1 MSWLRGRFLSE
12 SEAIGLSAPDA
23 GQRQYGAFAHGDPV
37 TLLMCDFEGQ
47 PEGFEHF
54 HCLGFVVG
62 CEAGR
67 YDIAVRIPPS
77 AEQNS
82 GAALYAVLRD
92 IPEGRLTAYSGTD
105 AGEGAEGVAF
115 DSLSDGQWSALAGGR
130 QLVVTFDAVEQP
142 RDELGRFASAL
153 AAAKETF
160 SSVVGQWRRKDFSGS
175 AKPLMGVSDAV
186 VGAAKGFGLDLSG
199 YVHAVD
205 VYALQHMHKA
215 HSNPSAERARGQLP
229 ITEDDWM
236 KFPEVTAA
244 PDYVAWGPK
253 TREGKDLLVSLK
265 TQADGSVLV
274 LEEIRTGNRQLAL
287 HSARK
292 YPATIHADALLKAE
306 NLNARSDSGNA
317 LIVVKLTDSGKS
329 GANSTDSTTCAP
341 WAVIHEAAHDSAFGD
356 RSPKPPTPAQCEA
369 GNYKV
374 GRAKVQGFHVAIEN
388 PAGSIR
394 RGTDPNGV
402 AWETRM
408 PAHYGYLSGTTG
420 ADGDGIDC
428 FIGPWPELPDI
439 YVVNQ
444 WLNGRFDEHK
454 VMFGCVDEAHA
465 RSTYLASYS
474 PGWQGLR
481 DIVRVTP
488 KQLRAWLRTGNP
500 NKPLTSGDLSPE
512 STSMDKVMW
521 DGLQPI
527 GKGMA
532 EVLYALRASDADEG
546 LLFDSLTEADLAA
559 EFAPGDVDSVT
570 LDAIAIES
578 RRIESTAKALQRA
591 LNAQAGAVKPVDF
604 TVSKPRIMQGV
615 LNVTLMYRLS
625 DGQTLTIF
633 FNNPDATPRRLKPED
648 VLVSWKWLLNR
659 KDVTIVVAPER
670 GRDLNLNTVALRVMA
685 LAEKNSAAFTTAQAG
700 AAAKEAVIA
709 DLKEQIKVKTEE
721 FEGLER
727 QIAAIKGGAT
737 VPAVTEPA
745 EVIASRDLPFLQKDG
760 SVSNAAGTENLPND
774 WTGIAVD
781 YSDTNKFWLIGWEN
795 GERSFTL
802 LKANTYEA
810 AKSAADRDAIIADIV
825 SAMDWGA
832 LGVTRPIAGGDFTFE
847 RDGGGRMTVTPE
859 LRAAV
864 EAKLGSS
871 LAEEDFP
878 SDGVTALIPKARSR
892 ATPVPIPEGF
902 FEFGDITAPART
914 LLAISA
920 SLPDQ
925 RGTAYTTAVEIEKQA
940 ALRGFK
946 VAWST
951 ARNAP
956 TMDGA
961 SLDDSSASLFPDALF
976 SELGSDGYL
985 VGSVMKGENVIVTVT
1000 VRGDGMAYF
1009 EATPWLEANSFEA
1022 ADLLASEELN
1032 VWTRTPMGA
1041 FILVEEH
1048 AESPE
1053 EYEARDAAERA
1064 AAEAEREAK
1073 LKAQQEAMTAKVD
1086 KMLAEAREFGAGK
1099 PGFAGAIVGVDGV
1112 NDALVNHPEGAFVFV
1127 IERGMPEMHFSMHSN
1142 QKAKK
1147 KGARYVLDR
1156 NGRLARIQVARSA
1169 NVGRT
1174 YDHGIAA
1181 IKEQGGVLPAEQ
1193 PPAPAAGGFRYAMVN
1208 RPPMVGSM
1216 PKGMF
1221 TVEPR
1226 PAAGQPHHDMARHG
1240 VAIFERELTDAE
1252 TKSYELAPMLDGD
1265 AITAVANKIADQM
1278 SGYADQYVGMA
1289 DEEPAEF
1296 ENAVRVRIER
1306 VTVGHPPSIGDFV
1319 QLRSD
1324 VLAKLMSLARKD
1336 EPAPQGDE
1344 KGADYPLSAT
1354 YANTGGSMP
1363 LTVRIKDK
1371 TVRFHIA
1378 ATDQFVGDYL
1388 FSTMQEMAAGRGL
1401 AILNS
1406 ITADG
1411 ETMNKV
1417 RQQIADF
1424 GAKTPAKKEPSAEF
1438 LMLALTPFM
1447 GKAQMSAVRSGLKGE
1462 EGGYFR
1468 TTLAELLGVIDAMPK
1483 TGETDGQ
1490 GDEAVARLHY
1500 FRGGSDWYITEKD
1513 VGSDEDEAARYE
1525 KARKAGALITTIK
1538 RPARQMQAFGYT
1550 ILNGDRQNAELGYIN
1565 IEELTDHGVELD
1577 FHFTPMTI
1585 GAIKNKG
1592 KRAPDK
1598 PTPPEKKSVEPT
1610 NPARD
1615 AAKQFLMDAKA
1626 GALDFADPAMTEK
1639 LEAAYTPFAEDAE
1652 IAELF
1657 NDAVNAFVDF
1667 ETARA
1672 ATIA

>member
-37 TLLMCDFEGQ
+37 ELLMCDFEGQ

-62 CEAGR
+62 GGNGQ

-92 IPEGRLTAYSGTD
+92 IPERRLTAYNGTD
-105 AGEGAEGVAF
+105 KGEEAAGIAF
-115 DSLSDGQWSALAGGR
+115 DSLADWQLA
-130 QLVVTFDAVEQP
+130 VVMTLD
-142 RDELGRFASAL
+142 S
-153 AAAKETF
+153 AAAKPTLMECVKRLLGGGKPARGDIDIGSTPAALTNVGCRAGRLVISEGVVDKSLFDHHVPQSVFASLPALIAAPAMIFESDTRPGTF
-160 SSVVGQWRRKDFSGS
+160 VVVTTE
-175 AKPLMGVSDAV
+175 AI
-186 VGAAKGFGLDLSG
+186 GARPVMVF
-199 YVHAVD
+199 VR
-205 VYALQHMHKA
+205 
-215 HSNPSAERARGQLP
+215 PSADAGRVKVGRVVSMYGK
-229 ITEDDWM
+229 D
-236 KFPEVTAA
+236 KPEVILRWMTDGLLYYADKQKSLA
-244 PDYVAWGPK
+244 VSTLARLRLPGRVQLRRGGEMIFGP
-253 TREGKDLLVSLK
+253 
-265 TQADGSVLV
+265 QPGS
-274 LEEIRTGNRQLAL
+274 
-287 HSARK
+287 
-292 YPATIHADALLKAE
+292 
-306 NLNARSDSGNA
+306 
-317 LIVVKLTDSGKS
+317 
-329 GANSTDSTTCAP
+329 NSTDSTTCAA
-341 WAVIHEAAHDSAFGD
+341 WAQIHEAAHDSAFGE
-356 RSPKPPTPAQCEA
+356 RSAKPPTPAQCEA

-394 RGTDPNGV
+394 RGTDPNGI

-420 ADGDGIDC
+420 ADGDAIDC
-428 FIGPWPELPDI
+428 FIGAWPELPDI

-488 KQLRAWLRTGNP
+488 KQLRVWLRTGNP

-604 TVSKPRIMQGV
+604 IVSKPRMMQGV

-709 DLKEQIKVKTEE
+709 DLREQIKVKTAEYEE
-721 FEGLER
+721 IER
-727 QIAAIKGGAT
+727 QIAAIKSGAT
-737 VPAVTEPA
+737 VPTVT
-745 EVIASRDLPFLQKDG
+745 G
-760 SVSNAAGTENLPND
+760 AGE
-774 WTGIAVD
+774 
-781 YSDTNKFWLIGWEN
+781 
-795 GERSFTL
+795 
-802 LKANTYEA
+802 
-810 AKSAADRDAIIADIV
+810 ADRAAVVADIV
-825 SAMDWGA
+825 SALDWGA
-832 LGVTRPIAGGDFTFE
+832 LGVTRPITGGDFTFE
-847 RDGGGRMTVTPE
+847 QDGGKRTIVTPE

-864 EAKLGSS
+864 EAKIGVALD
-871 LAEEDFP
+871 EEDFP
-878 SDGVTALIPKARSR
+878 SEGVTALIRNKRPAPS
-892 ATPVPIPEGF
+892 PVEIPEGF
-902 FEFGDITAPART
+902 FEFSDITAQART

-920 SLPDQ
+920 GQKDKST
-925 RGTAYTTAVEIEKQA
+925 TAYTTAVEIERQA

-946 VAWST
+946 VSWST
-951 ARNAP
+951 AQNAP

-961 SLDDSSASLFPDALF
+961 SLDDSSASLFPNALF

-985 VGSVMKGENVIVTVT
+985 VGSVTKGQNVVMTVT

-1009 EATPWLEANSFEA
+1009 EPTPWLQANSYEA
-1022 ADLLASEELN
+1022 SELLASEELN
-1032 VWTRTPMGA
+1032 TWTSTPVAA

-1064 AAEAEREAK
+1064 AAEAERDAK
-1073 LKAQQEAMTAKVD
+1073 LKAQQEARAAKLAE
-1086 KMLAEAREFGAGK
+1086 MLATAREFGKGK
-1099 PGFAGAIVGVDGV
+1099 PGFVGAIAGVDGV
-1112 NDALVNHPEGAFVFV
+1112 TDALIDHPEGAFVFV
-1127 IERGMPEMHFSMHSN
+1127 VEHGMPEMHFSMHSN
-1142 QKAKK
+1142 QRAKK
-1147 KGARYVLDR
+1147 KGARYVLDPS
-1156 NGRLARIQVARSA
+1156 GLLARIQVARSA
-1169 NVGRT
+1169 DVGRT

-1181 IKEQGGVLPAEQ
+1181 IKEQGGVLPVEQ

-1265 AITAVANKIADQM
+1265 AITAVADKIADQM

-1289 DEEPAEF
+1289 DEEPTEF

-1319 QLRSD
+1319 QLRND

-1336 EPAPQGDE
+1336 EPTPQGDE

-1354 YANTGGSMP
+1354 YANTGGGTR
-1363 LTVRIKDK
+1363 LTVRLKDK
-1371 TVRFHIA
+1371 IVRFHIA
-1378 ATDQFVGDYL
+1378 STDQAIGDYYMTTIL
-1388 FSTMQEMAAGRGL
+1388 ERPAGNGMMIL
-1401 AILNS
+1401 APIS
-1406 ITADG
+1406 ADA
-1411 ETMNKV
+1411 ETMTKV

-1424 GAKTPAKKEPSAEF
+1424 GAQTPAKKEPSGEF
-1438 LMLALTPFM
+1438 LIDALTPFI
-1447 GKAQMSAVRSGLKGE
+1447 GKSQMSAVQSGMRGE

-1468 TTLAELLGVIDAMPK
+1468 ETLAGLLSVIDSMPK

-1490 GDEAVARLHY
+1490 FDDAVARLHY
-1500 FRGGSDWYITEKD
+1500 FSGGSDWYITEKD
-1513 VGSDEDEAARYE
+1513 VGSEDDEAASYE
-1525 KARKAGALITTIK
+1525 KARKAGALIATVK
-1538 RPARQMQAFGYT
+1538 RRPRQMQAFGYA

-1565 IEELTDHGVELD
+1565 IEELIRNGVELD

-1585 GAIKNKG
+1585 AAIKNKG
-1592 KRAPDK
+1592 KSAPDK
-1598 PTPPEKKSVEPT
+1598 PAPPEKTPVEPT

-1615 AAKQFLMDAKA
+1615 AAKRFLMDAKA
-1626 GALDFADPAMTEK
+1626 GVLDFADPAMTEK
-1639 LEAAYTPFAEDAE
+1639 LEAAFTPFADDAE

-1657 NDAVNAFVDF
+1657 NDAVNAFVDY

-1672 ATIA
+1672 AATA